1 MNIDHSEREKKNVHT
16 KTYKIH
22 KKNVPSKITI
32 NMIKTQ
38 LYTILISLILWLT
51 FILVMCLNYIFMESL
66 HDLTFASSCPMCIQ
80 LSHDIYIIIKN
91 HPNLYNYDL

>member
-1 MNIDHSEREKKNVHT
+1 VKEKKYVDT
-16 KTYKIH
+16 QTYKIH
-22 KKNVPSKITI
+22 QKNVPLEITI
-32 NMIKTQ
+32 NKIKTQ

-66 HDLTFASSCPMCIQ
+66 HDLTFAPSCLVRIQ

-91 HPNLYNYDL
+91 HNNLYNYDL